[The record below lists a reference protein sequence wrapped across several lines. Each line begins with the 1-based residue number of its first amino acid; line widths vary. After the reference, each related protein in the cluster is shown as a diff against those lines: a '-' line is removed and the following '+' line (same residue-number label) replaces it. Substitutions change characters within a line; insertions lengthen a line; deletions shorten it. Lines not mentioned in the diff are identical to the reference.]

1 MGVDVL
7 LLEVGVFKPSS
18 KLLVLSSGDNDLS
31 RPNELA
37 HKSTAAL
44 SEAVDVMDVMVSS
57 MFKTLLTELPD
68 RGVRVSEAILILPAS
83 IVCGVGILCAMRGTL
98 HPLIYTPLV
107 G

>member
-44 SEAVDVMDVMVSS
+44 SEAVDVMVSS
-57 MFKTLLTELPD
+57 MFKYLLTEVPD

-98 HPLIYTPLV
+98 HPLIYPPLV